1 MPSVVTTA
9 FVATPPPPRLVRIF
23 SSKVPFLLEIRC
35 EFYVYSHTFF
45 CREAGS
51 SQKMIQMDL

>member
-9 FVATPPPPRLVRIF
+9 FMAAPPPPRRVRIF

-45 CREAGS
+45 CRGW
-51 SQKMIQMDL
+51 